1 VTKPSLG
8 TMDLEQKIPAET
20 HEYKLLIE
28 FFDPLRR

>member
-1 VTKPSLG
+1 
-8 TMDLEQKIPAET
+8 MDLEQKISAET

>member
-1 VTKPSLG
+1 
-8 TMDLEQKIPAET
+8 MDLEQKISSET